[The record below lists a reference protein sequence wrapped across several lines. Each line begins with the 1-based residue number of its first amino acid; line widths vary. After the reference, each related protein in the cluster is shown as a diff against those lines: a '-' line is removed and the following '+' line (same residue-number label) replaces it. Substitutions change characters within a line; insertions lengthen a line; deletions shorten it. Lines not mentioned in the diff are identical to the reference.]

1 MSAQSCKVAVRFTVF
16 IMISV
21 LPAVS
26 VRPLAAEQAKPKRY
40 AIPDH
45 LSPPAKCNSGRT
57 GLRQHTFA
65 RRRLTARRPRKLG
78 AAGRRAMALGGKS
91 RSNPM
96 MKRAPAAHSRRAI
109 SISRIGRFEYQTAP
123 QGEAQEGY
131 RT

>member
-16 IMISV
+16 FVISV

-40 AIPDH
+40 AMPDH
-45 LSPPAKCNSGRT
+45 LSPPTKCNSRRT
-57 GLRQHTFA
+57 GQRQHTFA
-65 RRRLTARRPRKLG
+65 RRRSTARRPRKLG
-78 AAGRRAMALGGKS
+78 AAGRRATALGGKS

-109 SISRIGRFEYQTAP
+109 STPRIDRFEYHTAP
-123 QGEAQEGY
+123 QGEA
-131 RT
+131 